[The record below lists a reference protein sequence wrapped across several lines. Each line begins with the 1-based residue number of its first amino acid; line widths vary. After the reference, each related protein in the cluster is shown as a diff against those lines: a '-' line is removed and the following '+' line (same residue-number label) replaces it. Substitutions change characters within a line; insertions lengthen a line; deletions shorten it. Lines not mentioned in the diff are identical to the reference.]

1 MPVPVSPH
9 CLFDWPTRQTIPRHE
24 CVWIACATISCSPQE
39 TLAELQHVDQ
49 GSPEWEANA
58 SQVDQV
64 LQYFALDLAQ
74 YGIQRPSLGPE
85 QERVRLQ
92 QTERNGDGRVT
103 TAAPRMPT
111 LDVGLAPLLAAGKV
125 KVRQGPAEAFYRGGL
140 QTGGGRL
147 LPCDVVVLG
156 TGYRHGLTQLLEPTL
171 AQAVLTESP
180 PSSESARERLPV
192 TDGRC
197 QSVAEPTLY
206 FVGWDTTLA
215 YGLSWGHWV
224 SPAWQ
229 LVGCLGNLRN
239 SARNCWIQCPFVD
252 RPSLHLPQA

>member
-1 MPVPVSPH
+1 M
-9 CLFDWPTRQTIPRHE
+9 
-24 CVWIACATISCSPQE
+24 WIACATISCSPQE

-140 QTGGGRL
+140 QTAGGRL

-229 LVGCLGNLRN
+229 LVGCLCNLRN
-239 SARNCWIQCPFVD
+239 SARNCWIQCPFLD

>member
-1 MPVPVSPH
+1 MS
-9 CLFDWPTRQTIPRHE
+9 
-24 CVWIACATISCSPQE
+24 VWVACAAISCSPQE
-39 TLAELQHVDQ
+39 TLAELQHVAQ
-49 GSPEWEANA
+49 GSPEWVENA
-58 SQVDQV
+58 AQVDQV
-64 LQYFALDLAQ
+64 LQYFALDLAH

-92 QTERNGDGRVT
+92 QREGGGDARVT

-111 LDVGLAPLLAAGKV
+111 LDIGLAPLLAEGKV
-125 KVRQGPAEAFYRGGL
+125 TVKQGPVEAFHRGGL
-140 QTGGGRL
+140 QIGGGNL

-171 AQAVLTESP
+171 AQAVLTKSP
-180 PSSESARERLPV
+180 PSSESAQERLPV

-224 SPAWQ
+224 RSIRQ
-229 LVGCLGNLRN
+229 LVGG
-239 SARNCWIQCPFVD
+239 
-252 RPSLHLPQA
+252 